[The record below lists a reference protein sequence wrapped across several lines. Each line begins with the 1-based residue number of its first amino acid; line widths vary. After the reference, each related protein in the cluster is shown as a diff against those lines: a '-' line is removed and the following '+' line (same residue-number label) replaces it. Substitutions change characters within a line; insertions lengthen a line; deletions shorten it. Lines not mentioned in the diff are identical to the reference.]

1 MKNLAL
7 PFALTAAAA
16 LALGIGVGGATKQPE
31 TIEKVVEVEKVI
43 EKTPAACEDAFA
55 AAEKVFASSAKV
67 IGYGQEA
74 VQAAARLDADG
85 ILAQKELVD
94 DETVVIQKL
103 SPKYNS
109 SKKECLG

>member
-1 MKNLAL
+1 MNKAILAV
-7 PFALTAAAA
+7 TAAAA
-16 LALGIGVGGATKQPE
+16 LALGGAVGAAAKPAE
-31 TIEKVVEVEKVI
+31 VVEVEKVVEKTV
-43 EKTPAACEDAFA
+43 EKTPDACRIAFEN
-55 AAEKVFASSAKV
+55 AEKVFASSAKV

-94 DETVVIQKL
+94 DETAVIQKL
-103 SPKYNS
+103 SPKYTS